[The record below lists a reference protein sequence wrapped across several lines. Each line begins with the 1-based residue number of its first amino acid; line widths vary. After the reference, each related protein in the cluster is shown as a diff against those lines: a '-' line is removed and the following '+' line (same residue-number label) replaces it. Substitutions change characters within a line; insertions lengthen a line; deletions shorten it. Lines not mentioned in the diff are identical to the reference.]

1 MNERAEGGMRGIVMP
16 VAAIILG
23 GLMTGHGCAQE
34 PPGEEPAAEVI
45 PLPPPDLSGAV
56 SVEEAIRSRR
66 SIRSFRS
73 DGLDLS
79 VISQLLWAAQGI
91 TDDRGLRS
99 APSAGA
105 THPIEVLVAV
115 GTGEVLTAGIYR
127 YQPEDHVLLR
137 IGTGDRRERLARTAL
152 NQMWMADAPISLVLV
167 ADFSRTT
174 ARYGDR
180 GRRYVHMEVGHVA
193 QNLYLQAQALELG
206 TTVVGAFREEEVA
219 ELLGLAAGE
228 EPLAIL
234 PVGVPR

>member
-1 MNERAEGGMRGIVMP
+1 MRGVVMP
-16 VAAIILG
+16 AAAFILG
-23 GLMTGHGCAQE
+23 GFITGHGCAQQ
-34 PPGEEPAAEVI
+34 PPGEEPSAELI
-45 PLPPPDLSGAV
+45 PLPRPDLSGPV
-56 SVEEAIRSRR
+56 SLEEAIRSRR

-105 THPIEVLVAV
+105 TYPLEVLVAV

-127 YQPEDHVLLR
+127 YQPERHALRR
-137 IGTGDRRERLARTAL
+137 IGMGDRRGQLARAAL
-152 NQMWMADAPISLVLV
+152 NQMWMADAPMSLVLV
-167 ADFSRTT
+167 ADFARTT

-193 QNLYLQAQALELG
+193 QNLYLQAEASGLA
-206 TTVVGAFREEEVA
+206 TTVVGAFRDEEMA
-219 ELLGLAAGE
+219 EILGLPASE

-234 PVGVPR
+234 PVGFPR